1 MVKKQYYKQYIIL
14 IFRQN
19 HSRHKYYM
27 CSILNCISTM
37 QVPVKSKDVKTI
49 STDLKQLEAEWK
61 EKDPDMLDL
70 KGYGIF
76 VQERVQQAEGI
87 ELPAA

>member
-1 MVKKQYYKQYIIL
+1 M
-14 IFRQN
+14 
-19 HSRHKYYM
+19 H
-27 CSILNCISTM
+27 
-37 QVPVKSKDVKTI
+37 VPVKLKDVKTI
-49 STDLKQLEAEWK
+49 PIDLKQLEAEWK

-76 VQERVQQAEGI
+76 VQERVQQAEEI